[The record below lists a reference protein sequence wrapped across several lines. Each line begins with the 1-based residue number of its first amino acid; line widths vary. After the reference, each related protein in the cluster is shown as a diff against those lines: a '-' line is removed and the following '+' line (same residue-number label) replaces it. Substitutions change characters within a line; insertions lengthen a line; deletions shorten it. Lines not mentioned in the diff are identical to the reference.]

1 MLFFLGL
8 PNEGFR
14 SLRAMDVEESS
25 RQVSDKGGD
34 VIHLNFKDLESW
46 AYNEDRREWSEGRT
60 GVLRGQ
66 FAPGKSSQAFGLV
79 RSKITCC
86 AADVIQ
92 LHVAIL
98 SPENVGNIKSGAWVE
113 VTGQIEY
120 RKRKDRD
127 EYLPVLKLRSA
138 NDVVLT
144 TPDDDP
150 YLQ

>member
-1 MLFFLGL
+1 
-8 PNEGFR
+8 
-14 SLRAMDVEESS
+14 
-25 RQVSDKGGD
+25 
-34 VIHLNFKDLESW
+34 
-46 AYNEDRREWSEGRT
+46 
-60 GVLRGQ
+60 
-66 FAPGKSSQAFGLV
+66 V

-138 NDVVLT
+138 SDVVLT